1 MELAIEGTGS
11 DRPARIPGNRGIW
24 VGIFCELTEFALMF
38 IVYGL
43 FRFYHP
49 EDFRNGPALLN
60 TTAGVANTLL
70 LLTSGYC
77 AVRASLAMRRG
88 RSRSCMGWLGLT
100 LLGGIGF
107 LVVKFFEIRWNM
119 DHGVTTTGNSFVTMY
134 YYMTVNHVVH
144 VAWGCLGLLWALAQT
159 AFGAYTATEHE
170 GLEAAT
176 LYWHATDLAWIVI
189 FPLAYVVH

>member
-1 MELAIEGTGS
+1 MELAVAGLDSGS
-11 DRPARIPGNRGIW
+11 RTRVPGNRGIW

-38 IVYGL
+38 IVYAL
-43 FRFYHP
+43 FRYHHP

-60 TTAGVANTLL
+60 TWAGVVNTLL

-77 AVRASLAMRRG
+77 AVRASLAMRQGHARG
-88 RSRSCMGWLGLT
+88 CMGWLALT

-107 LVVKFFEIRWNM
+107 LVVKVFEIRWNM
-119 DHGVTTTGNSFVTMY
+119 AHGLSTTGNSFVTMY

-144 VAWGCLGLLWALAQT
+144 VVWGCLGLLWALAQT
-159 AFGAYTATEHE
+159 AAGAYTATEHE